1 MKYCKYCKIKVDTAN
16 DFCPICFNHIEE
28 IDNKYDQLYSQRLK
42 NETSDKLR
50 FFLSKL
56 FLFLSICAI
65 TVCFFVNY
73 MVNPQTQW
81 FWIVCFGILYV
92 WVLVAHTIMSRRS
105 FFAKVMLQVVSVIV
119 LLYFTEKV
127 SPDHEWLL
135 QYVYPAI
142 SYVVVVVLLMLL
154 GIDRNRANN
163 IFGFSVIIALLG
175 TGSLVMLL
183 LHALSYTLLNFINC
197 ILCSLTLLGLLI
209 FGYGSIKQDLSKK
222 LHL

>member
-105 FFAKVMLQVVSVIV
+105 FFAKVLLQVVSVIV

-209 FGYGSIKQDLSKK
+209 FGYGAIKQDLSKK

>member
-28 IDNKYDQLYSQRLK
+28 IDNKCEQLYSPRLK
-42 NETSDKLR
+42 NENEDRLR

-56 FLFLSICAI
+56 FLFLSICSI
-65 TVCFFVNY
+65 IVCFFVNRL
-73 MVNPQTQW
+73 VNPDIPW

-105 FFAKVMLQVVSVIV
+105 FFSKVLLQVISVIV

-127 SPDHEWLL
+127 SPDHDWLL
-135 QYVYPAI
+135 QYVYPSI
-142 SYVVVVVLLMLL
+142 SFAVVSVLLMIL
-154 GIDRNRANN
+154 GIDKNRADN
-163 IFGFSVIIALLG
+163 IFGFSIIIALLG

-183 LHALSYTLLNFINC
+183 LNTVSYTLLNFINC
-197 ILCSLTLLGLLI
+197 ILCALTLLGLLI
-209 FGYGSIKQDLSKK
+209 FGYGAIKQHLSKK

>member
-209 FGYGSIKQDLSKK
+209 FGYGAIKQDLSKK

>member
-154 GIDRNRANN
+154 VIDRNRANN

-209 FGYGSIKQDLSKK
+209 FGYGAIKQDLSKK

>member
-73 MVNPQTQW
+73 KVNPQTQW

-127 SPDHEWLL
+127 SPDHDWLL

-209 FGYGSIKQDLSKK
+209 FGYGAIKQDLSKK